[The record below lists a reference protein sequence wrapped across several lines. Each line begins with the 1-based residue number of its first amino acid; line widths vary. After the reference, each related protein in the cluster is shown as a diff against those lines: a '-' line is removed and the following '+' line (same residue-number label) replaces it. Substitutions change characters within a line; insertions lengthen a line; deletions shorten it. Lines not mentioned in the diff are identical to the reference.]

1 MMEDDRRNTG
11 QQAPSGD
18 GSRMSPRL
26 NTPDPEA
33 LIIARDMQERLQP
46 AEIILLGSR
55 AVGEHRHDSDV
66 DLMAVALD
74 EPGVKEADDILRH
87 LLEGKHDVP
96 VVNVVTITREE
107 FRGKAPMGQSWA
119 GQAARHGVTPEGRS
133 LGYRP
138 ERDPT
143 AEEIRDAAV
152 WWLALADIHLERFAR
167 LAVCRSYTDSFIL
180 GFEAQLALER
190 AFKGLLTAGN
200 DDIRF
205 RRDAAMM
212 WRHVEGA
219 RPIADRDGVRAM
231 EELLRA
237 TADSDGRRCR
247 LTELSEAFRRGD
259 IIPDFSDSE
268 LEAVKRYLLPAVN
281 ALIAKALARCEA
293 TREHIEWERL
303 RRRSPR
309 AWKPET

>member
-1 MMEDDRRNTG
+1 MG
-11 QQAPSGD
+11 PH
-18 GSRMSPRL
+18 L
-26 NTPDPEA
+26 NAPDPEA
-33 LIIARDMQERLQP
+33 LVIARDMQERLQP

-55 AVGEHRHDSDV
+55 AVGEHCHDSDV

-74 EPGVKEADDILRH
+74 EAGVKAADDILRH
-87 LLEGKHDVP
+87 LLEGKYDVP
-96 VVNVVTITREE
+96 VVNVTTITREE
-107 FRGKAPMGQSWA
+107 FRRKAPMGQSWA
-119 GQAARHGVTPEGRS
+119 GQAARHGVTPDGKT

-143 AEEIRDAAV
+143 AEEIRDTAI
-152 WWLALADIHLERFAR
+152 WWLALADIHLERFAG
-167 LAVCRSYTDSFIL
+167 LAACKPDTASFIL

-219 RPIADRDGVRAM
+219 RPIADRDGARAM

-247 LTELSEAFRRGD
+247 LTEISEAHRRGD
-259 IIPDFSDSE
+259 IEPDLSDSD

-281 ALIAKALARCEA
+281 ALITEALARCGA
-293 TREHIEWERL
+293 TREDIQQERL

-309 AWKPET
+309 LRKPET

>member
-1 MMEDDRRNTG
+1 
-11 QQAPSGD
+11 
-18 GSRMSPRL
+18 MSPRL

-33 LIIARDMQERLQP
+33 LVIARDMQERLQP

-74 EPGVKEADDILRH
+74 EAGVKAADDILRH
-87 LLEGKHDVP
+87 LLEGKYDVP
-96 VVNVVTITREE
+96 VVNVATITREE
-107 FRGKAPMGQSWA
+107 FHRKAPLAQSWA
-119 GQAARHGVTPEGRS
+119 GQAARHGVTPDGRR

-143 AEEIRDAAV
+143 AEEIREAAV
-152 WWLALADIHLERFAR
+152 WWLAMADIHLEGLAR
-167 LAVCRSYTDSFIL
+167 LAEYGSDTASLIL
-180 GFEAQLALER
+180 GYEAQLALER

-219 RPIADRDGVRAM
+219 RPIADRDGAKAM
-231 EELLRA
+231 EDLLRA

-247 LTELSEAFRRGD
+247 LTELSEAHRRGD
-259 IIPDFSDSE
+259 IEPDLSDSD

-281 ALIAKALARCEA
+281 ALITEALAKCGA
-293 TREHIEWERL
+293 TREHIEQERL

-309 AWKPET
+309 ARKPEM

>member
-1 MMEDDRRNTG
+1 
-11 QQAPSGD
+11 
-18 GSRMSPRL
+18 
-26 NTPDPEA
+26 
-33 LIIARDMQERLQP
+33 
-46 AEIILLGSR
+46 
-55 AVGEHRHDSDV
+55 
-66 DLMAVALD
+66 MAVAVD
-74 EPGVKEADDILRH
+74 EAGVKEADEILQH
-87 LLEGKHDVP
+87 LLEGKYDVP
-96 VVNVVTITREE
+96 VVNVATITREE
-107 FRGKAPMGQSWA
+107 FHRKAPMGQSWA

-152 WWLALADIHLERFAR
+152 WWLALADIHLEGFAR

-247 LTELSEAFRRGD
+247 LTELSEVFRRGD
-259 IIPDFSDSE
+259 IEPDLSDSD

-281 ALIAKALARCEA
+281 ALITEALARCGA
-293 TREHIEWERL
+293 TRDDIQQERL
-303 RRRSPR
+303 RRRSQG
-309 AWKPET
+309 AWKPQT

>member
-1 MMEDDRRNTG
+1 MTEGNRGDTG
-11 QQAPSGD
+11 PQAPSGD
-18 GSRMSPRL
+18 GADMSPRL

-33 LIIARDMQERLQP
+33 LAIAREMQERLKP
-46 AEIILLGSR
+46 AKVILLGSR

-66 DLMAVALD
+66 DLMAVTLD
-74 EPGVKEADDILRH
+74 EAGVKEADDILRH
-87 LLEGKHDVP
+87 LLEGKYDVP
-96 VVNVVTITREE
+96 VVNVATITREE
-107 FRGKAPMGQSWA
+107 FRRKAPMGQSWA
-119 GQAARHGVTPEGRS
+119 GQAARHGVTPDGKS

-143 AEEIRDAAV
+143 AEEIRMAAV
-152 WWLALADIHLERFAR
+152 WWLALADIHLERVAG
-167 LAVCRSYTDSFIL
+167 LAEYRPHTASFIL

-212 WRHVEGA
+212 WRHFEGA

-247 LTELSEAFRRGD
+247 LTRLSEAHRRGD
-259 IIPDFSDSE
+259 IEPDLSDSD
-268 LEAVKRYLLPAVN
+268 LEAVTRYLLPAVN
-281 ALIAKALARCEA
+281 ALITEALARCGA
-293 TREHIEWERL
+293 TREHIEQERL

-309 AWKPET
+309 A